1 MIVFCA
7 LLSAIA
13 FFAYPVAHA
22 ILPPTPCTG
31 LVGCADGQA
40 IPASNVIVTNLPQ
53 FADFLI
59 LVGSALSI
67 LFIVYA
73 GFRMV
78 IANGDDS
85 QISEQK
91 TAITHV
97 MLGLTVMILSQ
108 LVVSFVG
115 TQEYGQSGDPKDFF
129 LNATSAGISIL
140 LTIFNAAMAVAI
152 VVGGAYMVH
161 AQGKSDQFM
170 KGKTI
175 ITYAIV
181 GALVANLANAL
192 VQALANLLNVQ

>member
-1 MIVFCA
+1 MISIFTS
-7 LLSAIA
+7 SAIA
-13 FFAYPVAHA
+13 LLRPSLAYAL
-22 ILPPTPCTG
+22 LPPTPCTG
-31 LVGCADGQA
+31 LVGCGSGA
-40 IPASNVIVTNLPQ
+40 ISGSNVIVNNLPQ
-53 FADFLI
+53 FANLLI
-59 LVGSALSI
+59 IVGSALSI

-91 TAITHV
+91 NAIIHV
-97 MLGLTVMILSQ
+97 MTGLAVLILAQ

-129 LNATSAGISIL
+129 LNATSAGVSIL
-140 LTIFNAAMAVAI
+140 LTIFNAAMIVAI

-161 AQGKSDQFM
+161 AQGKSDQFQ

-175 ITYAIV
+175 ITYAIA
-181 GALVANLANAL
+181 GALLANLANAL
-192 VQALANLLNVQ
+192 VQALAALLV